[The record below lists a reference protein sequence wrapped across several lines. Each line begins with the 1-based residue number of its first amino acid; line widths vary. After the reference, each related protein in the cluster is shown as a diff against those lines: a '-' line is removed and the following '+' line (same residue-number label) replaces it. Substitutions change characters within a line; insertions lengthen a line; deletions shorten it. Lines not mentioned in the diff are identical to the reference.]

1 LLAGCMMSAMKL
13 LNSPL
18 KIFWLGL
25 SFVLL
30 GFILPF
36 LIVLGFIEN
45 TFGLS
50 FFIYILQF
58 VGMMLGVIAGAGLA
72 IDRRAKDKEKEQ
84 ETSDEQADTVGWMK

>member
-1 LLAGCMMSAMKL
+1 MKL

-30 GFILPF
+30 GFILPL
-36 LIVLGFIEN
+36 LIVVGLIEN

-58 VGMMLGVIAGAGLA
+58 VGMMLGVVAGAGLA
-72 IDRRAKDKEKEQ
+72 IERRVKDKEKEK
-84 ETSDEQADTVGWMK
+84 ETPDEQSDTVGWMK